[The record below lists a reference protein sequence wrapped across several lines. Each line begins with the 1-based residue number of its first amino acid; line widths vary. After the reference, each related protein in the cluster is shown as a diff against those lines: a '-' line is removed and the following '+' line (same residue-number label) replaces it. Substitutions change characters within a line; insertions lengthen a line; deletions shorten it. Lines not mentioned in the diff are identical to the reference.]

1 MREWMWVANP
11 VAVVEHFRRHRYL
24 LAQLARREVQMRYHG
39 SWLGP
44 LWSLLTPLLML
55 SVYTFVF
62 SVVFPS
68 RWGTDVTG
76 GRLDV
81 ALALFASLTTFGLFS
96 ETVCTAPHLILGNR
110 NYVKRVVFPL
120 EVLPLARLLS
130 NLVQTSL
137 GFAVFLVALL
147 LVRGGLP
154 WTVVWLPIV
163 LLPLCLLTLGC
174 AFFLA
179 SLGVFIRDVGQ
190 VIGLAVT
197 MLMFL
202 SSVFYPISSVPAR
215 WQWAMRINPVATVIE
230 EVRRVTL
237 DGQAPHWPA
246 FGLLTLLGGTTMA
259 VGLVWFLRSKNAFAD
274 VL

>member
-1 MREWMWVANP
+1 MWVANP
-11 VAVVEHFRRHRYL
+11 VAVVGHFRQHRYL
-24 LAQLARREVQMRYHG
+24 LAQLTRREVQARYHG

-55 SVYTFVF
+55 GVYTFVF

-68 RWGTDVTG
+68 RWGNDASG
-76 GRLDV
+76 GRMDV
-81 ALALFASLTTFGLFS
+81 ALALFASLTAFGLFS
-96 ETVCTAPHLILGNR
+96 ETVGSAPQLILGNS

-120 EVLPLARLLS
+120 EVLPVARLLS
-130 NLVQTSL
+130 NLVQTGF
-137 GFAVFLVALL
+137 GFAIVLVALL

-154 WTVVWLPIV
+154 WTVLWLPVV

-179 SLGVFIRDVGQ
+179 SLGVFVRDVGH

-202 SSVFYPISSVPAR
+202 SAVFYPVSSVPVD
-215 WQWAMRINPVATVIE
+215 WQWAMNINPLAVVVE
-230 EVRRVTL
+230 EVRRVML
-237 DGQAPHWPA
+237 DGQSPDWAA
-246 FGLLTLLGGTTMA
+246 FGLLTLTGGATLA
-259 VGLVWFLRSKNAFAD
+259 AGLVWFMRSKNAFAD

>member
-1 MREWMWVANP
+1 MQGWMWVVNP
-11 VAVVEHFRRHRYL
+11 VAGFGHFRRHRYL
-24 LAQLARREVQMRYHG
+24 LAQLTWREVQMRYRG

-68 RWGTDVTG
+68 RWGSDVSG
-76 GRLDV
+76 GRLDA
-81 ALALFASLTTFGLFS
+81 ALALFASLTAFALFA
-96 ETVCTAPHLILGNR
+96 ETVSSSPQLILGNR

-120 EVLPLARLLS
+120 EILPLARLLS
-130 NLVQTSL
+130 NLIQAGF
-137 GFAVFLVALL
+137 GFAIFLVALVI
-147 LVRGGLP
+147 VRGGLP
-154 WTVVWLPIV
+154 WTVIWLPVV
-163 LLPLCLLTLGC
+163 LLPLCLLALGC

-179 SLGVFIRDVGQ
+179 ALGVFVRDVGQ

-202 SSVFYPISSVPAR
+202 SAVFYPLSSVPAE
-215 WQWAMRINPVATVIE
+215 WQWTMQINPVAIVIE
-230 EVRRVTL
+230 DVRRVTL
-237 DGQAPHWPA
+237 DGLSPDGPIWC
-246 FGLLTLLGGTTMA
+246 LLTLIGGATVVA
-259 VGLVWFLRSKNAFAD
+259 GLAWFVRSKNAFAD

>member
-1 MREWMWVANP
+1 
-11 VAVVEHFRRHRYL
+11 
-24 LAQLARREVQMRYHG
+24 
-39 SWLGP
+39 

-55 SVYTFVF
+55 GVYTFVF

-68 RWGTDVTG
+68 RWGNDASG
-76 GRLDV
+76 GRMDV
-81 ALALFASLTTFGLFS
+81 ALALFASLTAFGLFS
-96 ETVCTAPHLILGNR
+96 ETVGSAPQLILGNS

-120 EVLPLARLLS
+120 EVLPVARLLS
-130 NLVQTSL
+130 NLVQTGF
-137 GFAVFLVALL
+137 GFAIVLVALL

-154 WTVVWLPIV
+154 WTVLWLPVV

-179 SLGVFIRDVGQ
+179 SLGVFVRDVGH

-202 SSVFYPISSVPAR
+202 SAVFYPVSSVPVD
-215 WQWAMRINPVATVIE
+215 WQWAMNINPLAVVVE
-230 EVRRVTL
+230 EVRRVML
-237 DGQAPHWPA
+237 DGLSPDWAA
-246 FGLLTLLGGTTMA
+246 FGLLTLTGGATLA
-259 VGLVWFLRSKNAFAD
+259 AGLVWFMRSKNAFAD